1 MDDRDGTP
9 AQPQPPDDLDFDDGL
24 FGLDADVDGLAGQP
38 ASVDVLDPSPVGP
51 DDLSRV
57 DLLAH
62 GAPPRALPGAPRRT
76 GGAPAGAA
84 EADDDDLEDDLDV
97 GHGVDEAALT
107 AAMLAGQAAAGPAE
121 DRLARLEAAARALAE
136 AEVTRENGRVR
147 RKVKAATTGAGLVG
161 FVPVLLQLVG
171 AFDLPP
177 QLSSTVAA
185 GAAILGAFAAGWAT
199 PERAPALPDATAHRL
214 IEPGAD

>member
-24 FGLDADVDGLAGQP
+24 FGLDADVAGLGGQP

-51 DDLSRV
+51 DDLSGV
-57 DLLAH
+57 DLLDD
-62 GAPPRALPGAPRRT
+62 
-76 GGAPAGAA
+76 GAPAGAA

-97 GHGVDEAALT
+97 GHGVDQAGLT

-177 QLSSTVAA
+177 ELSSTVAA